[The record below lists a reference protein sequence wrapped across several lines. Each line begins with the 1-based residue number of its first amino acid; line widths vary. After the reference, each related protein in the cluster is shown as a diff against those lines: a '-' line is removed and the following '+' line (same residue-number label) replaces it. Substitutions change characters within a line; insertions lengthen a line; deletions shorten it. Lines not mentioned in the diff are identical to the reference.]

1 MPRPDAAPAGPARP
15 GRRRFL
21 AGAAASLALAPL
33 VPVARLA
40 RAAGT
45 KRRSAGAETVPEW
58 VAAARREIP
67 AAAESRYFQTGGIGP
82 SPNAVIREVR
92 EKLEFQNRSPADP
105 RFSTAMSEIEPNLR
119 ALLARVFGA
128 ETEEVALTH
137 STSEGI
143 SIVAWSLDWR
153 PGDEVVIS
161 NTEHPANVIPWYV
174 LRDRFGIAIRVMDL
188 SPGTDLLTEARRH
201 LTPKTRM
208 VSLSQVSRNNG
219 RRLRTE
225 DSAELAALLR
235 SRGVRYH
242 LDGAQGP
249 GAVPT
254 HFRDLGCDCYS
265 TCGHKWLLGP
275 KGTGALFVRREILD
289 EVLLSWAGSHS
300 HESMD
305 YEGAYELLPSAARY
319 EFGTRALADFA
330 GFARAVEWME
340 NLGLRRIETRIAAL
354 VAYAEEAAR
363 RTGALTVSSPTTAPD
378 RSGVFVVRLPNGADA
393 TALYHR
399 LAREERIL
407 ASPVRDER
415 DFRLSI
421 HFFNTEE
428 EIAGALAAILAA
440 AA

>member
-1 MPRPDAAPAGPARP
+1 MVPPRPT
-15 GRRRFL
+15 RRRFL
-21 AGAAASLALAPL
+21 AGAAASLALAPV

-40 RAAGT
+40 GAG
-45 KRRSAGAETVPEW
+45 SAGERPPEEESLPEW

-67 AAAESRYFQTGGIGP
+67 AAGESRYFQTGGIGP

-92 EKLEFQNRSPADP
+92 ERLEFQNRSPADP
-105 RFSTAMSEIEPNLR
+105 RFSTPMAAIEPDLR

-128 ETEEVALTH
+128 GTEEVALTH

-174 LRDRFGIAIRVMDL
+174 LRDRFGIGLRVLDL
-188 SPGTDLLTEARRH
+188 SPGTDLLAEARKH

-219 RRLRTE
+219 RRLRPE
-225 DSAELAALLR
+225 ESAALGALLR

-254 HFRDLGCDCYS
+254 HFRDLGCDCFS

-300 HESMD
+300 HETMD
-305 YEGAYELLPSAARY
+305 YEGGYELLPSAARY

-340 NLGLRRIETRIAAL
+340 GVGLRRIESRIAAL

-363 RTGALTVSSPTTAPD
+363 RTGALAVSSPTTPPD
-378 RSGVFVVRLPNGADA
+378 RSGVFVVRLPTGADA

-428 EIAGALAAILAA
+428 EIDRALAAILSAVA
-440 AA
+440 